1 MRVES
6 TARGEL
12 SDSSE
17 ETVRVEGLS
26 ALFFEVVDV
35 EDPVEVGQDTAYE
48 IRVLNQGTKV
58 ARNIIVAAL
67 LPDDLKP
74 LSTEG
79 PTQGTIQGNQVVF
92 QPLPRLA
99 PKADTTFTVRA
110 QGVHPGDQRVQI
122 QIQSDDLKTPVTKE
136 ESTRVYADR

>member
-1 MRVES
+1 MLR
-6 TARGEL
+6 
-12 SDSSE
+12 
-17 ETVRVEGLS
+17 
-26 ALFFEVVDV
+26 EVMDV
-35 EDPVEVGQDTAYE
+35 LEFLDD
-48 IRVLNQGTKV
+48 N
-58 ARNIIVAAL
+58 RNGAEPFAAL

-79 PTQGTIQGNQVVF
+79 PTQGSIQGNQVVF

-110 QGVHPGDQRVQI
+110 QGVHPGDQRVQV

-136 ESTRVYADR
+136 ESTKVYSDR